1 MTPGARTIRQQ
12 MIDLLSAE
20 EMTDRDLSQALG
32 IPERDVYVHLS
43 HIARSLAARKKKVR
57 VTPVQCLSC
66 GYVFRDRKRWSRPG
80 RCPRCKDSHI
90 QRPAYAVVDA

>member
-1 MTPGARTIRQQ
+1 MLGAQTIRRQ
-12 MIDLLSAE
+12 MIDLLSEE

-32 IPERDVYVHLS
+32 ISEKDVYAHLS
-43 HIARSLAARKKKVR
+43 HIARTLASRRKKLR
-57 VTPVQCLSC
+57 MTPIRCLSC
-66 GYVFRDRKRWSRPG
+66 GYVFRERKRWTRPG

>member
-1 MTPGARTIRQQ
+1 MKPTVRTIRQQ
-12 MIDLLSAE
+12 MVDLLSQE

-32 IPERDVYVHLS
+32 IPEKDVYAHLS
-43 HIARSLAARKKKVR
+43 HIARTLAAQRKKIR